1 MQVIVYPLTC
11 MFNRSRNCQ
20 TYRTRVRYHPDE
32 LAGTTQRNGIV
43 SEHRALDDVD
53 RGIVAALVDDGRLSV
68 NELAHRVGVSRATA
82 YARLDRLRADGVIT
96 GFTATV
102 DPARAGLGVAALI
115 LVNVEQN
122 EWRSARDELMHL
134 PGVEYLAF
142 TSGGFDMVA
151 LVRVPSIEAL
161 RDVVLDRLHGATHV
175 RSTQTVF
182 VLDEQRRAVPVP

>member
-1 MQVIVYPLTC
+1 MQAIVYPLTS
-11 MFNRSRNCQ
+11 MFNRSRKSQ
-20 TYRTRVRYHPDE
+20 TYRTQVRYHPDE
-32 LAGTTQRNGIV
+32 LAGSSQRNGTV

-53 RGIVAALVDDGRLSV
+53 RGIVAALMDDGRLSV

-161 RDVVLDRLHGATHV
+161 RDVVLETRWLRPEG
-175 RSTQTVF
+175 S
-182 VLDEQRRAVPVP
+182 